1 MANWKNRDRKIEK
14 RKQFNK
20 QGKVWR
26 RESRPSDTKKQRIKQ
41 LQKTHWK
48 NIDYE
53 PTEEDDMFS
62 QTTFLCLGNI
72 ST

>member
-20 QGKVWR
+20 QSKVWR
-26 RESRPSDTKKQRIKQ
+26 SEPKTSDAKKQRIKQ

-48 NIDYE
+48 NVDYE
-53 PTEEDDMFS
+53 TFEEDDMFV
-62 QTTFLCLGNI
+62 
-72 ST
+72 

>member
-1 MANWKNRDRKIEK
+1 MTNLKNRDRKMEK

-26 RESRPSDTKKQRIKQ
+26 RESKHSDIKKQRIKQ

-48 NIDYE
+48 NVDYE
-53 PTEEDDMFS
+53 TFEEDDMFV
-62 QTTFLCLGNI
+62 
-72 ST
+72 

>member
-1 MANWKNRDRKIEK
+1 MTNWKNRDRKMEK

-26 RESRPSDTKKQRIKQ
+26 RVSKHSDIKKQRIKQ

-48 NIDYE
+48 NVDYE
-53 PTEEDDMFS
+53 TFEEDDMFV
-62 QTTFLCLGNI
+62 
-72 ST
+72 